1 MEWWFS
7 YAMGMVSGV
16 AMTLCYVRHIIKRDV
31 G

>member
-7 YAMGMVSGV
+7 YAMGMVSGI
-16 AMTLCYVRHIIKRDV
+16 AASLCYVRYILKRDV